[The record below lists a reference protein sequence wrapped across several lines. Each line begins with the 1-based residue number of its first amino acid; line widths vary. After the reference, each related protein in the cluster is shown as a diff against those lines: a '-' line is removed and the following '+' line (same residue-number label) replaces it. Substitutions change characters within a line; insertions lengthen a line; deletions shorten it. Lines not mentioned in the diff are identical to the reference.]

1 MAVNR
6 IFNMIDKIL
15 NTIDVD
21 AIKAKSTD
29 AEKITELIVAL
40 EKLIEKI
47 DEVIERSGLEK
58 INTG

>member
-1 MAVNR
+1 
-6 IFNMIDKIL
+6 MIDKIL

-29 AEKITELIVAL
+29 AEKITELITAL

-47 DEVIERSGLEK
+47 DKLIEVAGVG
-58 INTG
+58 N

>member
-1 MAVNR
+1 
-6 IFNMIDKIL
+6 MIDKIL

-29 AEKITELIVAL
+29 AEKIAELITAL

-47 DEVIERSGLEK
+47 DKLIEVAGVG
-58 INTG
+58 N

>member
-1 MAVNR
+1 
-6 IFNMIDKIL
+6 MIDKIS

-29 AEKITELIVAL
+29 AEKIAELITAL

-47 DEVIERSGLEK
+47 DKLIEVAGVE
-58 INTG
+58 N

>member
-29 AEKITELIVAL
+29 SEKITELITAL
-40 EKLIEKI
+40 EKLIQKL
-47 DEVIERSGLEK
+47 DEVIEYSGIEK
-58 INTG
+58 K

>member
-1 MAVNR
+1 
-6 IFNMIDKIL
+6 MIDKIL

-29 AEKITELIVAL
+29 AEKIAELIVAL

-47 DEVIERSGLEK
+47 DEVIEYSGIETK
-58 INTG
+58 